1 MVRYAFVQVGLT
13 SPNNLPSLITVEMAS
28 HEITYEDSPTDSP
41 EIPSIELSPP
51 TARLQI
57 HTFSS
62 IEDFLSSEPPTSTYP
77 ILAPL
82 RSLYGSATGFT
93 ALTTTDEVLT
103 LGSALHPQALGRTS
117 TPANP
122 AEVPSP
128 VSFLGGISID
138 KIAAGGWLGA
148 AVSEDRDLYVWG
160 GQAGAAKRLNAL
172 PKFSDGEEVR
182 LVDINGGVDVVDV
195 GVGSDH
201 IIALTG
207 DGEVWVTGESDC
219 GQLGTGTTT
228 FEGNW
233 VRVRGD
239 WEANGRV
246 VGVGC
251 GAWCSWVLVDSRTGL

>member
-1 MVRYAFVQVGLT
+1 MHLHKYVTLLRINP
-13 SPNNLPSLITVEMAS
+13 SSLIAAETAS
-28 HEITYEDSPTDSP
+28 PETTHEDSPTDSP
-41 EIPSIELSPP
+41 EIPSIEFSPP
-51 TARLQI
+51 TGRLQI

-62 IEDFLSSEPPTSTYP
+62 IEDFLSSEPPTSTSP

-82 RSLYGSATGFT
+82 RSLHGAATCFA
-93 ALTTTDEVLT
+93 ALSTTDEILT
-103 LGSALHPQALGRTS
+103 FGSALHPQALGRTP
-117 TPANP
+117 TPTNP

-128 VSFLGGISID
+128 ISFLGGISID
-138 KIAAGGWLGA
+138 KIAVGGWIGA

-160 GQAGAAKRLNAL
+160 GQPGAAKRMNAL
-172 PKFSDGEEVR
+172 PKFSAGEEVR

-195 GVGSDH
+195 GVGSEH

-207 DGEVWVTGESDC
+207 DGEVWVTGEGDC
-219 GQLGTGTTT
+219 GQLGTGAAD
-228 FEGNW
+228 FEEDW

-251 GAWCSWVLVDSRTGL
+251 GVWCSWVLVDSRTCL

>member
-1 MVRYAFVQVGLT
+1 MARYAFAQVGHT
-13 SPNNLPSLITVEMAS
+13 SPNNPPSLIAAEMAS
-28 HEITYEDSPTDSP
+28 HETTYEDSPTDSL
-41 EIPSIELSPP
+41 ELPSIEFSPP
-51 TARLQI
+51 TARLQM

-77 ILAPL
+77 TLAPL
-82 RSLYGSATGFT
+82 RSLCGSATGFT

-103 LGSALHPQALGRTS
+103 FGSALHPQALGRTP

-128 VSFLGGISID
+128 ISFLGGISID
-138 KIAAGGWLGA
+138 KIAAGGWIGA

-207 DGEVWVTGESDC
+207 DGEVWVTGEGDC
-219 GQLGTGTTT
+219 GQLGTGTIN
-228 FEGNW
+228 FEENW

-239 WEANGRV
+239 WEGNGRV

-251 GAWCSWVLVDSRTGL
+251 GVWCSWVLVNSRT

>member
-1 MVRYAFVQVGLT
+1 
-13 SPNNLPSLITVEMAS
+13 MAS
-28 HEITYEDSPTDSP
+28 HETNYEDSPTDSP
-41 EIPSIELSPP
+41 EIPSIEFSPP

-82 RSLYGSATGFT
+82 RSLRGSATCFV
-93 ALTTTDEVLT
+93 ALTSTDEVLT
-103 LGSALHPQALGRTS
+103 FGSALHPQNLGRTP

-122 AEVPSP
+122 AEVPCP

-138 KIAAGGWLGA
+138 KIAAGGWIGA

-160 GQAGAAKRLNAL
+160 GQAGAAKKLNAL
-172 PKFSDGEEVR
+172 PKFSDGEEAR

-195 GVGSDH
+195 GVGSEH

-207 DGEVWVTGESDC
+207 DGEVWVTGEGDC
-219 GQLGTGTTT
+219 GQLGTGTTN
-228 FEGNW
+228 FEENW

-246 VGVGC
+246 IGVGC
-251 GAWCSWVLVDSRTGL
+251 GVWCSWVLVDSRPCL